1 MIVQLSIATHVST
14 NPLLAW
20 NQFHFLMNRWTDVS
34 SDINPWMKQ
43 VKIKINGWTKR
54 ACHRFLPIDRCNR
67 YQSNQIYRFLLT
79 YRLINGYWFL
89 PIDYSGLYP
98 KMNLNIYVTLK
109 FESMTTFFLYHVKWK
124 KCFLQENMF
133 YLISRFSLTSNQKSL
148 VFRGTEALSDIVNV
162 FVPAQKLFGIVRVLT
177 NFSFIRV
184 TDHFLLF
191 FLAFKSMLVVLNKHV
206 TFFGIGSF
214 FIQRE

>member
-1 MIVQLSIATHVST
+1 MQLTCLQIHCWREI
-14 NPLLAW
+14 N
-20 NQFHFLMNRWTDVS
+20 FHFLMNRWTDVS

-43 VKIKINGWTKR
+43 VKIKITGWPIKR

-109 FESMTTFFLYHVKWK
+109 FESMTACFLYQVKWK
-124 KCFLQENMF
+124 KCFLQKNML

-148 VFRGTEALSDIVNV
+148 VFRGTEALSDIVDV
-162 FVPAQKLFGIVRVLT
+162 FVPAQKLSGIVRVLT
-177 NFSFIRV
+177 NVSSSN
-184 TDHFLLF
+184 H
-191 FLAFKSMLVVLNKHV
+191 
-206 TFFGIGSF
+206 
-214 FIQRE
+214 